1 MMNSS
6 DPARPR
12 ASFAM
17 IHATGKASNSVNRV
31 AITDITAVRTKTCQY
46 SGSVKN
52 VLYCARL
59 ATY

>member
-1 MMNSS
+1 MNNN

-12 ASFAM
+12 ASLAM
-17 IHATGKASNSVNRV
+17 IHAMGNASSKVSKV
-31 AITDITAVRTKTCQY
+31 ATTDITAVRTNTCQY
-46 SGSVKN
+46 SGSAKK